1 MEININL
8 EEGVRAQRKLMVTV
22 AEWTPKGKTEPLREM
37 LGSYTE
43 DSSIETNANVETITD
58 VLGIT
63 HTTVTKTEPQQGFDP
78 VYIQKD
84 SALGVYLTIAT
95 LTNDIDAYNGV
106 FTIYTIMLF
115 LGEEGAYFATK
126 QKGCT
131 IQVNSIGGSSYVSI
145 PIDISYSND
154 IEVGTVDKF
163 AKNFVF
169 TPANGQTEVSTFNLP
184 KQSAASTLETSSSS
198 KKSTL

>member
-1 MEININL
+1 MDININL
-8 EEGVRAQRKLMVTV
+8 EEGVRAQRKLLVTV
-22 AEWTPKGKTEPLREM
+22 AEWTPKGKTEPLREI

-43 DSSIETNANVETITD
+43 DSSIETNANVETVTD

-63 HTTVTKTEPQQGFDP
+63 HTTVTKTEPKQSFDP

-84 SALGVYLTIAT
+84 SALGAYLTMAT

-106 FTIYTIMLF
+106 FTIYTITFF
-115 LGEEGAYFATK
+115 LGEEGAYFTTK

-131 IQVNSIGGSSYVSI
+131 IQTNSIGGSSYVSI
-145 PIDISYSND
+145 PIEISYSND
-154 IEVGTVDKF
+154 IEAGTVDKF
-163 AKNFVF
+163 TKNFVF
-169 TPANGQTEVSTFNLP
+169 TPADSQPEVSTLGLA
-184 KQSAASTLETSSSS
+184 KQSATSALETSSSS